1 MNQTSSNKYS
11 ASSQLLLLLLQL
23 IIIAIIMIIKL
34 QGTFEGNKGILE
46 SFTFQD
52 PADVVCMSTS
62 RPRIPG

>member
-1 MNQTSSNKYS
+1 
-11 ASSQLLLLLLQL
+11 
-23 IIIAIIMIIKL
+23 MIIKL
-34 QGTFEGNKGILE
+34 QGTFEGNKGIFE